1 MKYRKSL
8 LSVAVATGLVVSMH
22 AQAQDAAAPQQQ
34 AQATELDAVTVTGI
48 RGSIEKALDVKRDA
62 KSHVEVVTAEDIGKL
77 PAKNVADTLRELPGV
92 NISSS
97 SASEGGF
104 DEADRVSM
112 RGTSPGLTQT
122 LVNGHN
128 IGTGDWFVLSQVQTV
143 GRSVS
148 YSLLPSEIVDQ
159 VVVHKGSEAKLV
171 EGGSAGSVDIITR
184 RPLQYADNFTAT
196 GSLGA
201 VYSDLAGKTDPQV
214 SALFNWKNDAGTI
227 GVMVQGFSEE
237 RHLRRDGQEVV
248 GGYGQIA
255 ADSAAAL
262 ANPQLAGTYYP
273 NLLGAVLFEQERKR
287 TGGVLDIEVK
297 AGDNLTLNL
306 NAFASELKADN
317 YNRNY
322 MLWTSHALGNG
333 ATFANAVVQNGVITS
348 GTLNPDGTAA
358 DGAYGVYDMI
368 SRPGAKSSSNYIAL
382 DADWRA
388 SDSLDLKFQLGTSK
402 GKGSSPTQDV
412 LETGIGQGA
421 GASWAMH
428 GIDKAIDWSLGG
440 NNTPAN
446 HLPTAGWIFGG
457 QGIDV
462 SDKEDWF
469 AADGEYG
476 FTDGVLASLDFGV
489 RYSEHERKNDF
500 EIAQGPNW
508 ATDWQNI
515 ANYPTDAAHYPG
527 DFGNGIGGSVPSEIW
542 YYTPEQ
548 LAAINAEFANRNN
561 PERFYFSDV
570 YGVKEKV
577 SAAYVQANFEGERW
591 SGNVGLRYVK
601 TDGTIRYNQAL
612 PVASGVPGAITG
624 SAFGDYLPVTV
635 DNSYNKLLP
644 SVNLKL
650 DLDDNVVARIAA
662 SKTMTRPDYSALAGS
677 LSLDDLTHTGSGGNP
692 QLDPLI
698 STNFDVA
705 LEWYYAPRALLSASL
720 YSMHL
725 KDYVGFGTTTIAY
738 KDQAASHETGT
749 DVYSDYLV
757 SVPVNTDG
765 KVTGLELN
773 WQQPI
778 GEWFGVSANY
788 TRANSSTEGGKPLNG
803 TSRNTYNVAGY
814 FENDT
819 FSARVAYSFREAFYA
834 GVSRT
839 DAFYEDDFG
848 TVSASLNYKATDWL
862 TISLDGL
869 NLNDPV
875 KSYYTKTAAGVLPY
889 AMYSNGRQYYLN
901 FRFKF

>member
-1 MKYRKSL
+1 MNYRKSL
-8 LSVAVATGLVVSMH
+8 LSVAVATGLVVSIH
-22 AQAQDAAAPQQQ
+22 AQAQDAAPAQQG
-34 AQATELDAVTVTGI
+34 QATDLDAVVVTGI

-248 GGYGQIA
+248 GGYGQVA
-255 ADSAAAL
+255 AGSAAAL
-262 ANPQLAGTYYP
+262 ANPQLAGAYYP

-348 GTLNPDGTAA
+348 GTLNPDGTAN
-358 DGAYGVYDMI
+358 DGSYGVYDMI
-368 SRPGAKSSSNYIAL
+368 SRPGAKSSSNYVAL

-421 GASWAMH
+421 GASWTMH
-428 GIDKAIDWSLGG
+428 GINETIDWSLGG
-440 NNTPAN
+440 NNTAAN
-446 HLPTAGWIFGG
+446 HLPNAGWIFGG

-469 AADGEYG
+469 AADGEYSFSG
-476 FTDGVLASLDFGV
+476 GALASLDFGV
-489 RYSEHERKNDF
+489 RYSEHERKNDY

-527 DFGNGIGGSVPSEIW
+527 DFGNGIGGSTPGGIW

-548 LAAINAEFANRNN
+548 LAAINAEFANRNY

-577 SAAYVQANFEGERW
+577 SAAYVQANFEGDRW

-601 TDGTIRYNQAL
+601 TDGDVRYNQAL
-612 PVASGVPGAITG
+612 AVNSGLPGAITG
-624 SAFGDYLPVTV
+624 SAFGDYLPVAV
-635 DNSYNKLLP
+635 SNNYNKLLP
-644 SVNLKL
+644 SANLKL

-698 STNFDVA
+698 STNLDVA

-738 KDQAASHETGT
+738 KDQAASHEAGT
-749 DVYSDYLV
+749 DVYNDYLV

-778 GEWFGVSANY
+778 GESFGVSANY

-803 TSRNTYNVAGY
+803 TSKNTYNVAGY

-819 FSARVAYSFREAFYA
+819 FSARVSYSFREAFYA

-862 TISLDGL
+862 TVSLDGL
-869 NLNDPV
+869 NLNNPV
-875 KSYYTKTAAGVLPY
+875 KSYYTKTVAGVLPY

>member
-527 DFGNGIGGSVPSEIW
+527 DFGNGIGGSVPSGIW

>member
-527 DFGNGIGGSVPSEIW
+527 DFGNGIGGSVPSGIW

-650 DLDDNVVARIAA
+650 DLDENVIARIAA